1 MSTQLD
7 LLVQLRIQLINFLDE
22 LIETFPAEKDILIYR
37 IMIKDRLPITDIMDY
52 VVKYVCPLQEAVRTK
67 NDETILNHNMLFGK
81 LSEKGM
87 AKVARYK
94 KSWQQ
99 IDEEDKDTI
108 WRWVSSFIT
117 IGNKYAEA
125 NKESLP

>member
-7 LLVQLRIQLINFLDE
+7 LLVQLRMQLINFLDE
-22 LIETFPAEKDILIYR
+22 LIETFPGENDFLVYR

-67 NDETILNHNMLFGK
+67 NDETILNHNIIFGK

-94 KSWQQ
+94 KIWQQ
-99 IDEEDKDTI
+99 IDQEDKNTI
-108 WRWVSSFIT
+108 WRWVSSFIN
-117 IGNKYAEA
+117 IGLKYAEVS
-125 NKESLP
+125 KESLP